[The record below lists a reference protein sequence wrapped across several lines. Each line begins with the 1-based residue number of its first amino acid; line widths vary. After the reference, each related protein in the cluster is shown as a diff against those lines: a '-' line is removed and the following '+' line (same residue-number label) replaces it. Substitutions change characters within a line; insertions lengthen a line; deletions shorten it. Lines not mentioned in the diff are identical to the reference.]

1 MAKTLQEQYNQIKE
15 GKGHKGVFLN
25 DAKRLFPQFI
35 TNTTNF
41 DQATT
46 ILKQKSVIT
55 ENMLGFGMV
64 TDASKVSKPDW
75 HKLFEDNL
83 TKNNYDYVDKK
94 KVDNMNGDEFQKG
107 VYFEME
113 KVRNTITDQNLG
125 ELLDKAKD
133 TVSKNLAK
141 NPLYYIENAAFG
153 IDKLGYSQDRPG
165 LTPTEIKGKYKASG
179 YGDESSTIPK
189 KGDPGTGYKPVK
201 ENKISFKDLLKD

>member
-25 DAKRLFPQFI
+25 EAKRLFPQFI

-46 ILKQKSVIT
+46 ILKQKSIIN
-55 ENMLGFGMV
+55 ENIVGLGMIGQ
-64 TDASKVSKPDW
+64 TPKSPDW

-83 TKNNYDYVDKK
+83 NKNNYDYVDKK
-94 KVDNMNGDEFQKG
+94 LVDNMNGDEFQKG

-113 KVRNTITDQNLG
+113 KVRSTITDQNLG
-125 ELLDKAKD
+125 ELLKKAKD

-153 IDKLGYSQDRPG
+153 MDKLGYSEDRPG

-179 YGDESSTIPK
+179 YGDESKTKPK
-189 KGDPGTGYKPVK
+189 KGDPGTGFKPVK
-201 ENKISFKDLLKD
+201 ENKISYKDLLND